1 MRAHKISQ
9 IPVTKDGEFVGMVDE
24 RTLINQIM
32 DNAEM
37 KDEVIGKIM
46 GPKLPVV
53 TAETSIKDLSK
64 VISKDVPAALV
75 DLGNGEHHIV
85 TRHDLIAA
93 IA

>member
-1 MRAHKISQ
+1 
-9 IPVTKDGEFVGMVDE
+9 VTKDGEFVGMVDE
-24 RTLINQIM
+24 TTLINEIM
-32 DNAEM
+32 DDNSV
-37 KDEVIGKIM
+37 KDQAIGKIM

-53 TAETSIKDLSK
+53 ASDTPIKELSK

-75 DLGNGEHHIV
+75 DLGGGKYHIV